1 MVSYCSSSDVGQ
13 RLGLN
18 SAQRTSAAS
27 KLSSAIRR
35 ASIDIDQEFRDYGR
49 NVPSREQGESTTSG
63 AVNVEDTTIGVVNAN
78 DFATSGSGSIDGD
91 SFKWTAK
98 DGAVSALTIA
108 AAGDTYQAGT
118 LSATGGTGSGFTGT
132 YGVSATTASYT
143 LGGTNTTAQAGNLL
157 VNGVSK
163 GAYPMKFKTASYSV
177 GGTNTTAQAGNLTVG
192 GGVVGSYT
200 VNAVVS
206 SISLGGTNQN
216 ADANDGSDTGT
227 GNFTLNGSAGGTFT
241 VNSGVIS
248 NIQITSTTKF
258 SSAPT
263 VAASGSTSFGDNTLT
278 AVLANTGQI
287 QSISVSD
294 NTYYS
299 SAPTLASSTTFG
311 NATVTA
317 VLAST
322 GQIQAISVS
331 DTTKYASTPTVTS
344 SSSFGNA
351 TVAAVLNN
359 NGIISSVNI
368 TAGGVYTVAPT
379 AIAISHSGNSAGS
392 ITSAFTF
399 NRLTG
404 VSNIS
409 ADHAS
414 GVNIQD
420 SEMAH
425 VIREICADLAA
436 AYYMEDEGTFFTGGE
451 SLRGGVLRERG
462 TMNLRRLAHLGS
474 VY

>member
-91 SFKWTAK
+91 SFKWTGK
-98 DGAVSALTIA
+98 DGAVSSLSIA
-108 AAGDTYQAGT
+108 AGGDTYQAGSLT
-118 LSATGGTGSGFTGT
+118 ATGGTGSGFTGT
-132 YGVSATTASYT
+132 YGISATTASYT
-143 LGGTNTTAQAGNLL
+143 VGGTNTTAQAGNLL

-163 GAYPMKFKTASYSV
+163 GAYPVHFQVA
-177 GGTNTTAQAGNLTVG
+177 
-192 GGVVGSYT
+192 
-200 VNAVVS
+200 
-206 SISLGGTNQN
+206 SISLGGSNQN
-216 ADANDGSDTGT
+216 ARDQSGGLHGPGT
-227 GNFTLNGSAGGTFT
+227 FTLNGGTGGTFT
-241 VNSGVIS
+241 VADGVIS
-248 NIQITSTTKF
+248 NIQVTSTAYF
-258 SSAPT
+258 ASAPT
-263 VAASGSTSFGDNTLT
+263 VAASNSTDFGDNTLT
-278 AVLANTGQI
+278 AVLASTGQI
-287 QSISVSD
+287 QS
-294 NTYYS
+294 
-299 SAPTLASSTTFG
+299 
-311 NATVTA
+311 
-317 VLAST
+317 
-322 GQIQAISVS
+322 ISVS

-359 NGIISSVNI
+359 NGVISSANI
-368 TAGGVYTVAPT
+368 TNGGEYTVAPT
-379 AIAISHSGNSAGS
+379 AIVISHSGNGSAS
-392 ITSAFTF
+392 ITPTFTF

-404 VSNIS
+404 VTNIS

-425 VIREICADLAA
+425 VLREICADLAA